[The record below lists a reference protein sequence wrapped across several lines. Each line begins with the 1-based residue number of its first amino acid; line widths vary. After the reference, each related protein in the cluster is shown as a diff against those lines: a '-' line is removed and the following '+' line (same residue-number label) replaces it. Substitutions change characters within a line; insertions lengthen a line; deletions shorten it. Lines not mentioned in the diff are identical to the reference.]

1 MKLPV
6 RILIAAALAAAPAV
20 SVSAPAAA
28 QDMTVANGK
37 IAVCIACH
45 GHDGMSA
52 QPIYPHIAGQHAEY
66 LVKSLAAYRDGARTD
81 PLMSPM
87 SVGLTDEEIQQ
98 LADHYAAQK
107 FTPPAEK
114 TE

>member
-1 MKLPV
+1 MKLTL
-6 RILIAAALAAAPAV
+6 RICIAAFFAFVVVPV
-20 SVSAPAAA
+20 DA

-37 IAVCIACH
+37 IAVCVACH
-45 GHDGMSA
+45 GATGVSI

-66 LVKSLAAYRDGARTD
+66 LVKSMTAYRDGTRTD

-107 FTPPAEK
+107 LVPPE
-114 TE
+114 TEEGETQ